1 MQYVRSLLR
10 VGNFDANI
18 NQKSQILLF
27 GESAGAGL
35 AWIVSTLDVTPS
47 VLSAVISESGV
58 GIVLP
63 TISSYESF
71 PCGKFAQN
79 IGCNT
84 SDVN

>member
-1 MQYVRSLLR
+1 
-10 VGNFDANI
+10 VGDFDANF

-35 AWIVSTLDVTPS
+35 AWIVSTLDVAPS
-47 VLSAVISESGV
+47 ILNAALSESGV

-71 PCGKFAQN
+71 PCGQFAQN